1 MIRLLIFA
9 ALFYFC
15 YRLLKGPIG
24 SMLKDKLKPS
34 DEEDSSLADAELIK
48 DPQCGAYFM
57 KQKGIEARVEGKTLH
72 FCSRECRDKFLESR
86 R

>member
-9 ALFYFC
+9 ALIYFC

-24 SMLKDKLKPS
+24 SLLKDKLKPS

-57 KQKGIEARVEGKTLH
+57 KQKGVEARAGGKTLH
-72 FCSRECRDKFLESR
+72 FCSRECRDKFLKNSR
-86 R
+86 